1 MHRIYYTLLLACAL
15 LTSCS
20 STHESSEWHLTP
32 DSLRHASLLSIA
44 RADSFVMVTV
54 KNAWSEGEDLHRYI
68 LVPDTAPMPLHYP
81 EGTLLRTPLRRAVMH
96 NAVHAALVAELGC
109 ADAVRGVC
117 DVEFVQTPALRRL
130 LDNGYIA
137 DAGSSVQ
144 SDVERY
150 ISLRTDAVFTS
161 PIEHASYGILE
172 KVGIPL
178 VECADYMETSALGRA
193 EWVRF
198 FGLLFDCEARA
209 TEIFEAV
216 ERRYIQLC
224 DTVKG
229 AVSHPRLMTDVL
241 QGSAWNMPGGR
252 SYLGN
257 LFADAGADYI
267 LADDEHRGSVPLNF
281 EQVFTLASDADF
293 WLIKQAHHGPLSLAE
308 LRREHASYATFAP
321 WKNNKVYFCNTLSTD
336 FYERIPYHPD
346 ELLQELISLFHPELL
361 EGPHAPHYY
370 LPLE

>member
-1 MHRIYYTLLLACAL
+1 MLRIYYTLLLACAL

-54 KNAWSEGEDLHRYI
+54 KNAWSEGEGLHRYI

-161 PIEHASYGILE
+161 PIEHASYCILE
-172 KVGIPL
+172 KVEIPL
-178 VECADYMETSALGRA
+178 VECADYMEVSPLACA

-198 FGLLFDCEARA
+198 YGRLLGKAAVADSIFNAVCREYEALRGLTAGCEWRP
-209 TEIFEAV
+209 
-216 ERRYIQLC
+216 
-224 DTVKG
+224 K
-229 AVSHPRLMTDVL
+229 LMCEL
-241 QGSAWNMPGGR
+241 KSSSAWYVPGGA
-252 SYLGN
+252 STMGCMY
-257 LFADAGADYI
+257 ADAGADY
-267 LADDEHRGSVPLNF
+267 LFSHLEGNGSVPLAF
-281 EQVFTLASDADF
+281 EAVLDKAAEADV
-293 WLIKQAHHGPLSLAE
+293 WLIKYNSEVDKTYSSLLAE
-308 LRREHASYATFAP
+308 FEGYSHFRPFKENNIYA
-321 WKNNKVYFCNTLSTD
+321 CNTRNKRLFEDRS
-336 FYERIPYHPD
+336 FHPERMLR
-346 ELLQELISLFHPELL
+346 ELVALFHPELL
-361 EGPHAPHYY
+361 PGYEMKYY
-370 LPLE
+370 ERMR